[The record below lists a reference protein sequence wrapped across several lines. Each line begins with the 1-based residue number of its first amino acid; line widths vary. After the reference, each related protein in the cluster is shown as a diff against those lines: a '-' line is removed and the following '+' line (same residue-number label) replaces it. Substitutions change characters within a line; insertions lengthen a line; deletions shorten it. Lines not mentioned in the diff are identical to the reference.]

1 MRFLFVVSGRDVPST
16 RFRILPYI
24 PLLEQAGHRC
34 DVAYSW
40 PQKYDYFPQIGWR
53 LSQLLKRSVRRVQTL
68 MARFR
73 SYDAIVI
80 EREVFDN
87 DSSEIE
93 EKLRRY
99 SERLILDVD
108 DGVFLLHPEKFD
120 RISRICD
127 IAIAGNT
134 WLRQYLQQRC
144 DVVTQIPTCVRL
156 SEYPQRKPEAQ
167 RAADP
172 KVGWIGTTHNVGFLG
187 VAQDALRRV
196 YETHKFSLIV
206 VAPSDE
212 KLKEIDLGSIPVDF
226 RKWSPSTEVDDLLD
240 MDLGL
245 MPLPEG
251 EEWMKYKCGL
261 KLIQY
266 LAVGIPGIASPIGVN
281 QDILEGNSVG
291 RAASNHQQWEDSLA
305 ELLAAP
311 ELRKQLGA
319 AGRELVKD
327 RYSIEGNLSRLE
339 ACLCEPLDQV
349 KRITG
354 A

>member
-1 MRFLFVVSGRDVPST
+1 MKFLFVVSGRDVPST

-73 SYDAIVI
+73 NYDAIVI

-93 EKLRRY
+93 EKLRQCTG
-99 SERLILDVD
+99 RLILDVD
-108 DGVFLLHPEKFD
+108 DGIFLLHPEKFD

-127 IAIAGNT
+127 IAIAGNA
-134 WLRQYLQQRC
+134 WLRQYLTLRC
-144 DVVTQIPTCVRL
+144 DVVMQIPTCVRL
-156 SEYPQRKPEAQ
+156 SEYPQREPEAQ
-167 RAADP
+167 RKTDP
-172 KVGWIGTTHNVGFLG
+172 KVGWIGTTHNVGFLS
-187 VAQDALRRV
+187 VAQEALRRV
-196 YETHKFSLIV
+196 YQMHEFSLLV
-206 VAPSDE
+206 VAPSKE
-212 KLKEIDLGSIPVDF
+212 KLRSLDLGAIPVDF
-226 RKWSPSTEVDDLLD
+226 RQWSPSTEINDLLD

-245 MPLPEG
+245 MPLPDG

-266 LAVGIPGIASPIGVN
+266 LAVGIPGVASPIGVN
-281 QDILEGNSVG
+281 QEILEGNSVG
-291 RAASNHQQWEDSLA
+291 RAASNTRQWEEALA
-305 ELLAAP
+305 ELLADSH
-311 ELRKQLGA
+311 LRRRLGA
-319 AGRELVKD
+319 KGRQLVEEH
-327 RYSIEGNLSRLE
+327 YSIEGNLSRLE
-339 ACLCEPLDQV
+339 ACLCEQLDKV
-349 KRITG
+349 KRIAG
-354 A
+354 